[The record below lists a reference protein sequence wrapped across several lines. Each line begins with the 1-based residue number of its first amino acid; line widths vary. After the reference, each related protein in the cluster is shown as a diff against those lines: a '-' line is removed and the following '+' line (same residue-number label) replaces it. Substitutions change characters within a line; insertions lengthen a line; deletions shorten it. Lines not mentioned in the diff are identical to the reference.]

1 MTLHFYTEKN
11 ITEIYKMHKSRKRQ
25 RHRKKMVGGRWFG
38 AKSPMGIKE
47 DFKDTTEQRKTLLQT
62 LKKKHNELEKANA
75 NISTKVLILNAEKK
89 NKEEKELLNKQLKD
103 LPEKLKNE
111 IQNIHIEEEKRKLE
125 LKQLE
130 ADIKANQ
137 TFWD

>member
-1 MTLHFYTEKN
+1 
-11 ITEIYKMHKSRKRQ
+11 MHKSRKRQ
-25 RHRKKMVGGRWFG
+25 RHRKKMVGGGWFG
-38 AKSPMGIKE
+38 AKSPIGIKE

-75 NISTKVLILNAEKK
+75 NISTKVLVLNAEKK

>member
-1 MTLHFYTEKN
+1 
-11 ITEIYKMHKSRKRQ
+11 
-25 RHRKKMVGGRWFG
+25 MVGGRWFG

-62 LKKKHNELEKANA
+62 LKKKHNELEKSNA
-75 NISTKVLILNAEKK
+75 NISTKVLVLNAEKK

>member
-1 MTLHFYTEKN
+1 MP
-11 ITEIYKMHKSRKRQ
+11 KSRKRQ

-75 NISTKVLILNAEKK
+75 NISTKVMVLNAEKK

-103 LPEKLKNE
+103 LPEKLK
-111 IQNIHIEEEKRKLE
+111 ILKLNN
-125 LKQLE
+125 K
-130 ADIKANQ
+130 K
-137 TFWD
+137 